1 METSQA
7 LRTHANIDEGIQ
19 RIGEYIG
26 WHYGRVLYGVNF
38 DFRPDG
44 ARIIL
49 KVTIGGRGEIAFI
62 NASTLERCF
71 EVLEAFITTNSDV
84 GVKWKSDQYYQ
95 P

>member
-1 METSQA
+1 MHLTEEPTI
-7 LRTHANIDEGIQ
+7 HADIDEGIQ
-19 RIGEYIG
+19 RLGEYIG
-26 WHYGRVLYGVNF
+26 WHYRRVLYGVNF

-49 KVTIGGRGEIAFI
+49 KVTNNGRGEIAFI

-84 GVKWKSDQYYQ
+84 GVKWKPDKYYQ